1 MAQNIY
7 DDPAFF
13 AGYATLNRS
22 TQGLEG
28 APEWPAVQAL
38 LPVLKNRNIV
48 DLGCGYGWFSRYA
61 CQQGA
66 ASVLALDVSEKM
78 LAKAVSL
85 GDDPAIDWQ
94 RADLET
100 LQLPLQQYD
109 LAWSALALHYVEALP
124 ALLRN
129 VFAALKPGGQ
139 FIFTAEHP
147 IYTAP
152 RHPGWKIDA
161 QQQKNWP
168 LSDYQREGE
177 RVTNWF
183 ADGVIKHHRTLGS
196 WVTQLIDAGFIIT
209 ALNEWGPTPQQIA
222 QQPALAEERERPMLF
237 IMAVTRP
244 QV

>member
-1 MAQNIY
+1 MTQNIY

-22 TQGLEG
+22 VQGLDG

-38 LPVLKNRNIV
+38 LPTLNHCRVV

-66 ASVLALDVSEKM
+66 SSVLALDVSEKM
-78 LAKAVSL
+78 LARAVSL
-85 GDDPAIDWQ
+85 GDDPAIDWR

-100 LQLPLQQYD
+100 LQLTEQYD
-109 LAWSALALHYVEALP
+109 FAWSALALHYVEALP
-124 ALLRN
+124 ALLRT

-152 RHPGWKIDA
+152 RQPTWQYDQ
-161 QQQKNWP
+161 QQQKYWQ
-168 LSDYQREGE
+168 LSDYQREGQ

-183 ADGVIKHHRTLGS
+183 AEGVIKQHRTLS
-196 WVTQLIDAGFIIT
+196 TWVNALIAAGFSIT
-209 ALNEWGPTPQQIA
+209 ALNEWGPTAQQIA
-222 QQPALAEERERPMLF
+222 QQPALAEEMERPMLF
-237 IMAVTRP
+237 IMSVTKPRI
-244 QV
+244 

>member
-13 AGYATLNRS
+13 AGYATLDRS
-22 TQGLEG
+22 VKGLDG
-28 APEWPAVQAL
+28 APEWPSVQAL
-38 LPVLKNRNIV
+38 LPELAGKEVV

-66 ASVLALDVSEKM
+66 HSVLALDVSEKM
-78 LAKAVSL
+78 LEIAISL
-85 GDDPAIDWQ
+85 GDNPAIAWQ

-100 LQLPLQQYD
+100 LQLPAQTFD
-109 LAWSALALHYVEALP
+109 VAFSALALHYVEALP
-124 ALLRN
+124 AMLAV

-152 RHPGWKIDA
+152 ARQGWHIDDN
-161 QQQKNWP
+161 QQKSWP
-168 LSDYQREGE
+168 VSGYQQEGQ

-183 ADGVIKHHRTLGS
+183 ADGVIKQHRTLAS
-196 WVTQLIDAGFIIT
+196 WINLLIAAGFVIS
-209 ALNEWGPTPQQIA
+209 ALDEWGPTAEQVA
-222 QQPALAEERERPMLF
+222 LQPALAEERERPMMF
-237 IMAVTRP
+237 IMAVHKP
-244 QV
+244 PA

>member
-1 MAQNIY
+1 MTQNIY
-7 DDPAFF
+7 DNPDFF

-22 TQGLEG
+22 TLGLEG
-28 APEWPAVQAL
+28 APEWPAVQAI
-38 LPVLKNRNIV
+38 LPPLKQRQVV

-66 ASVLALDVSEKM
+66 DAVLAIDVSEKM

-85 GDDPAIDWQ
+85 GDNPAIDWR

-100 LQLPLQQYD
+100 LTLPPQRYD

-124 ALLRN
+124 ALLQT
-129 VFAALKPGGQ
+129 VFASLKPGGQ

-152 RHPGWKIDA
+152 RNPGWLSRGE
-161 QQQKNWP
+161 QQKCWP
-168 LSDYQREGE
+168 LSDYQREGQ

-183 ADGVIKHHRTLGS
+183 ADGVIKQHRTLGS
-196 WVTQLIDAGFIIT
+196 WINHLVAAGFTIDS
-209 ALNEWGPTPQQIA
+209 LNEWGPTPQQIA
-222 QQPALAEERERPMLF
+222 QQPALAEEQERPMLF

-244 QV
+244 KA